1 MNKISFWSPLF
12 VAEWEIFTFVPTMC
26 SVTLLLELMVISLPG
41 DWIPR
46 VIMSLESLKQRFLKL
61 STSKIP
67 VSDHLYF
74 LTIEIS
80 WTIGLK
86 TLWKMNIARL
96 GARFVPESI
105 MLNRGYGRCPRRWDS
120 TSIALQCWKYPPGP
134 SSLDL
139 SCSVWRQKF
148 ILLLFA
154 NSFVSSHPSRVEK
167 LYFSVFMSKISI
179 IYLVTIVSFSPNN
192 AEVKAAA
199 HPRTDFHPRMT
210 KFCINNTRVFF
221 WSCQGIN

>member
-80 WTIGLK
+80 
-86 TLWKMNIARL
+86 
-96 GARFVPESI
+96 
-105 MLNRGYGRCPRRWDS
+105 
-120 TSIALQCWKYPPGP
+120 
-134 SSLDL
+134 
-139 SCSVWRQKF
+139 
-148 ILLLFA
+148 
-154 NSFVSSHPSRVEK
+154 
-167 LYFSVFMSKISI
+167 
-179 IYLVTIVSFSPNN
+179 
-192 AEVKAAA
+192 
-199 HPRTDFHPRMT
+199 
-210 KFCINNTRVFF
+210 
-221 WSCQGIN
+221 